1 MILSSLILLPILG
14 ALVTYSLRRVR
25 LVRASALAF
34 SLLSLIL
41 SIFAYTRLL
50 VGDLK
55 LVEGPYNW
63 IKGFSG
69 ITYYLALD
77 GLSAPLILITG
88 FLSLLV
94 VLGSWDLIKFKEPLY
109 YSLILFFEG
118 VMFGVFLAQ
127 NLLLFFIFYELVLI
141 PMFLFI
147 GIWGGPRRK
156 YAALKFLI
164 FTAVGSAFLLL
175 AFISLWIFSSTLN
188 LDELKVPYWLQ
199 LWASL
204 ATLIGFGV
212 KLPIVPLHTWL
223 PDAHVEAPSP
233 ISVFLAGLLLKMGGY
248 GFIRVNLTLF
258 PEASKDLSWI
268 FIFFGLLTMFYGAL
282 VAMVQRDLKRMIAL
296 TSINHMGYVL
306 LGSFTGNT
314 LGLSGAIF
322 QMFNHAAL
330 IGLLFMLSG
339 YIHEQAGTRD
349 LNILRGMKK
358 IMPRTSILLIL
369 GSMAAMGFPSFSSF
383 LSEFMVIYG
392 ALSLNPLY
400 SIAIAVPLI
409 TVGYFMWMMRR
420 AIFTLPLPNS
430 HTHDLSKFS
439 FTHLTLYLL
448 PLIIFLAF
456 PWLILNVIDTFSL
469 KLIGGR

>member
-50 VGDLK
+50 MGDLK

-204 ATLIGFGV
+204 A
-212 KLPIVPLHTWL
+212 
-223 PDAHVEAPSP
+223 
-233 ISVFLAGLLLKMGGY
+233 
-248 GFIRVNLTLF
+248 
-258 PEASKDLSWI
+258 
-268 FIFFGLLTMFYGAL
+268 
-282 VAMVQRDLKRMIAL
+282 
-296 TSINHMGYVL
+296 
-306 LGSFTGNT
+306 
-314 LGLSGAIF
+314 
-322 QMFNHAAL
+322 
-330 IGLLFMLSG
+330 
-339 YIHEQAGTRD
+339 
-349 LNILRGMKK
+349 
-358 IMPRTSILLIL
+358 
-369 GSMAAMGFPSFSSF
+369 
-383 LSEFMVIYG
+383 
-392 ALSLNPLY
+392 LSL
-400 SIAIAVPLI
+400 IHI
-409 TVGYFMWMMRR
+409 
-420 AIFTLPLPNS
+420 
-430 HTHDLSKFS
+430 
-439 FTHLTLYLL
+439 
-448 PLIIFLAF
+448 
-456 PWLILNVIDTFSL
+456 
-469 KLIGGR
+469 